1 MRGAFAV
8 ALLLAGE
15 PAVAQTVS
23 LSGSFGSKA
32 LLIIDGTPRT
42 LAVGATERGV
52 RLVSVGGSE
61 AVVEVKGQRV
71 ALAMAGAQVNLGG
84 APSEGGGMQIVLAAG
99 SGGHFVT
106 SGSINGRAVRFLVDT
121 GATSVSMSQAQAEAI
136 GLDYRAGRRGTSTTA
151 NGTVAVHRVT
161 LASVR
166 IGDVRVYEIEA
177 TILPMPMEFIL
188 LGNSYLT
195 RFQMRR
201 DNDTLTLTKRL

>member
-1 MRGAFAV
+1 MHGAFAV
-8 ALLLAGE
+8 ALLLAGA

-84 APSEGGGMQIVLAAG
+84 APSEAGHDAVGM
-99 SGGHFVT
+99 
-106 SGSINGRAVRFLVDT
+106 RVDSS
-121 GATSVSMSQAQAEAI
+121 A
-136 GLDYRAGRRGTSTTA
+136 
-151 NGTVAVHRVT
+151 
-161 LASVR
+161 
-166 IGDVRVYEIEA
+166 
-177 TILPMPMEFIL
+177 
-188 LGNSYLT
+188 
-195 RFQMRR
+195 
-201 DNDTLTLTKRL
+201 